1 VRQIHATNVGAVATG
16 FGPDPL
22 SSVWETEST
31 SLAVA
36 YFNEF
41 SDRNSRLHTFV
52 EQTVSTGSD
61 RLQDIHDARINSIAQ
76 AALNRDTTPDVS
88 AAVIKDRW
96 EGVVEQVAKD
106 HFVARLIS
114 LTEDAPPIIAE
125 FDREVLNPDDEEL
138 LLVGS
143 RFYVN
148 AGYVPTGSNR
158 RRKVSAV
165 RFRRLPPWR
174 AEELQAAM
182 SRARKRLDALE
193 FE

>member
-1 VRQIHATNVGAVATG
+1 VSQIHATNIGEVATG

-41 SDRNSRLHTFV
+41 SEPSSRLKTFV
-52 EQTVSTGSD
+52 EQSVSSGSG
-61 RLQDIHDARINSIAQ
+61 RLQDVHDARINSIAQ
-76 AALNRDTTPDVS
+76 AALHRVTTPDVS
-88 AAVIKDRW
+88 TAVIKDRW

-114 LTEDAPPIIAE
+114 LTEDAPPIVAE
-125 FDREVLNPDDEEL
+125 FDREILNPDDEEL
-138 LLVGS
+138 VVVGS

-148 AGYVPTGSNR
+148 TGFVPTGSNR

-182 SRARKRLDALE
+182 ARARKRLDALE